1 MPSWNTNLPRELLY
15 FDLSLLKHNLVLYF
29 ESIQSKWIKTSILSH
44 AFTFPVGQKQ
54 FSVQALNIQ
63 RKIRCSTYGNGKRI
77 RLNYTWFPNV
87 LNLQEPQVCTY
98 EGAARKRSICWCVRI
113 LLIFFYLSK
122 AQRSRYEL
130 CNYSNENLKAHASSK
145 VCATLPPRGQI
156 MYAYNNSLDAL
167 GTYTLY
173 KHIIIKYSCFLITFK
188 AYSSLKSVTR
198 LNCRKVCDNS
208 STKDQYSL
216 KNIYDNVD
224 IGYFKG

>member
-1 MPSWNTNLPRELLY
+1 MPSWSTN
-15 FDLSLLKHNLVLYF
+15 LKHNLVLYF

-44 AFTFPVGQKQ
+44 AFTFPVDQKQ

-98 EGAARKRSICWCVRI
+98 EGAARKRSMCWCIRI

-130 CNYSNENLKAHASSK
+130 CNYSNENLKAHTSSK
-145 VCATLPPRGQI
+145 VCATLPPPRGQI
-156 MYAYNNSLDAL
+156 MYTYNNSLDAL

-173 KHIIIKYSCFLITFK
+173 KHTNQILLLFNNIQGIFFTKICDSIELPYSMW
-188 AYSSLKSVTR
+188 
-198 LNCRKVCDNS
+198 
-208 STKDQYSL
+208 
-216 KNIYDNVD
+216 
-224 IGYFKG
+224 